1 MTTPMPYPPAT
12 DDEGTVTVFVPLTTT
27 FTAAPSCSTL
37 FRQNGPSLVAYDPGY
52 GLDIDTRAGGGKCA
66 PGAVTTWWEQARLG
80 FNDDDGHH
88 TAASLEPLTCPD
100 GWLTLASSQKDAQ
113 STVAM
118 CCPSGYT
125 LANGLKGSIKGD
137 CRSTVARGDVLT
149 YAMTAYS
156 GPSSWKMTTTT
167 LTTGSFIGAI
177 AVVGWNI
184 FGREGETTTGAPAA
198 TGTDWRQSQGLPAA
212 PTVTGGSP
220 RATLPQLP
228 GSYDLPL
235 PSTTGS
241 QEGQDQGGQQ
251 EYSAVGNSSPS
262 SSSSSS
268 SSSSQDKDNDSTK
281 TIGVSVGGEPG
292 RHSTGAG
299 SGVAGSAAAA
309 TQVAWPKRRKR
320 GIGRPDPPPASEQQQ
335 STWWAELPASLGR
348 SRKDPR
354 TKRRPSE
361 LPGAPYQRAMA
372 ELDGG
377 WQR

>member
-1 MTTPMPYPPAT
+1 MSPMP
-12 DDEGTVTVFVPLTTT
+12 
-27 FTAAPSCSTL
+27 CSTL

-66 PGAVTTWWEQARLG
+66 PGAVTTCWEQARLG

-88 TAASLEPLTCPD
+88 TAASLGPLTCPD
-100 GWLTLASSQKDAQ
+100 GWSTLASSRKDAQ

-118 CCPSGYT
+118 CCPAGYT
-125 LANGLKGSIKGD
+125 LTNGLKGSIKGD
-137 CRSTVARGDVLT
+137 CRSTVSRGDVLP

-156 GPSSWKMTTTT
+156 GPSSWQRTTTT
-167 LTTGSFIGAI
+167 LTAGSFVGAM

-184 FGREGETTTGAPAA
+184 DRREGETTTTDAAPAA

-212 PTVTGGSP
+212 PTATGGSP
-220 RATLPQLP
+220 GATMPTLPQLP
-228 GSYDLPL
+228 GNYDLPL

-251 EYSAVGNSSPS
+251 QQSGAGN
-262 SSSSSS
+262 SSS
-268 SSSSQDKDNDSTK
+268 SSSSQDKDSGNAT
-281 TIGVSVGGEPG
+281 TIGVSVGV
-292 RHSTGAG
+292 SLGA
-299 SGVAGSAAAA
+299 VALALCAA
-309 TQVAWPKRRKR
+309 VLLVRRRRRRKLFSPHER
-320 GIGRPDPPPASEQQQ
+320 SGGLEGPAAPPPAAEQQQ
-335 STWWAELPASLGR
+335 QQQSSSWAELPAPLGR
-348 SRKDPR
+348 SRTDAG

-361 LPGAPYQRAMA
+361 LPGAPYQRAVA